1 MASFVPEQ
9 GLSPPLCGR
18 SLPQQE
24 LSSLGLDPS
33 DFSLY
38 SPPTPPESSLPSS
51 PWLPP
56 SNDHSDPYLCFNSP
70 EMGPVPGA
78 TGMPPGL
85 SPGLPPGFP
94 AAFRGFFSHLYSLHR
109 PLLPGNPWFSLS
121 CPDDMLRL
129 VRPPYSYSALIA
141 MAIQSAPGQRL
152 TLSQIYQYVSDN
164 FPFYSCNKAGWQNSI
179 RHNLSLNDCFQKVA
193 RDDNDPGKGNY
204 WTLDP
209 NCEKMFDNGNFRRKR
224 KRKLDN
230 VTTGK
235 KASSSSSSSS
245 SDPSSSSEPSPKIP
259 SIHCN
264 SGSTDF
270 PALSGATPGFSS
282 FLPPLQDS
290 HIPPPH
296 ASSPSLYVQVPDHTS
311 PPPPPPQGYLSSYS
325 PGAVVPQWDACSSSP
340 PVFSSLPHPSPPP
353 PLFPSSQSTPPHFSS
368 PLADPQTSTPPLYVD
383 LQTASC
389 PLPELQ
395 ETQQLQQLQAQ
406 CEPLFSGGFSDAL
419 PLDALVLQQ

>member
-1 MASFVPEQ
+1 MLIRTDRQTERVSIMASFVPEQ

-38 SPPTPPESSLPSS
+38 SPPAPPESSLSPS

-56 SNDHSDPYLCFNSP
+56 SNHSDPSLCFNSP
-70 EMGPVPGA
+70 A
-78 TGMPPGL
+78 TGPFSGAPALPPALPPGL
-85 SPGLPPGFP
+85 PQTFGSFFP
-94 AAFRGFFSHLYSLHR
+94 HLYGLHR
-109 PLLPGNPWFSLS
+109 PLIPGNPWFSMS
-121 CPDDMLRL
+121 SPDDVLRL

-141 MAIQSAPGQRL
+141 MAIQSAPEQRL

-179 RHNLSLNDCFQKVA
+179 RHNLSLNDCFRKVP
-193 RDDNDPGKGNY
+193 RDENDPGKGNY

-224 KRKLDN
+224 KRKCDN
-230 VTTGK
+230 GK
-235 KASSSSSSSS
+235 KPSSSSSS
-245 SDPSSSSEPSPKIP
+245 SDSSSSEPSPKIP
-259 SIHCN
+259 SIHCSS
-264 SGSTDF
+264 SGGSSADL
-270 PALSGATPGFSS
+270 PAPCGLSN
-282 FLPPLQDS
+282 FLCHLQDS
-290 HIPPPH
+290 HLPSPH
-296 ASSPSLYVQVPDHTS
+296 TTSPSLYVQVPDHT
-311 PPPPPPQGYLSSYS
+311 PPPPPPQGCLSSYS
-325 PGAVVPQWDACSSSP
+325 PGAVVPQWDTCSSS
-340 PVFSSLPHPSPPP
+340 P

-368 PLADPQTSTPPLYVD
+368 PLADPQTSSPPLYVD

-395 ETQQLQQLQAQ
+395 DTQQLQQLQAQ
-406 CEPLFSGGFSDAL
+406 CGPLFLGGFSDAL